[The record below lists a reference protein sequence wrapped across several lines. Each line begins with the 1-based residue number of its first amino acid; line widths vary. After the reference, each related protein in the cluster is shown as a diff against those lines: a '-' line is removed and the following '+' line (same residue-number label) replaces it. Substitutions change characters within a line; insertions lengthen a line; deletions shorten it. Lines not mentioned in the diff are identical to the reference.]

1 MTPSPSPLDLTR
13 TSLRIRA
20 RRVLLFGPLLLI
32 LVLMALQSWNAYEA
46 AKREAHSAVANLAD
60 VLTHTIDNTL
70 VRIHADLGAFAT
82 LVNAE
87 TMEHRPGLVR
97 ATMEQ
102 SLRGFDAVLNYRVI
116 DVNGDSVLGVG
127 RSGPE
132 AKLNVADRHWFQV
145 LSQDPSRDFVLS
157 EVLISRVNGKAGI
170 VLARPLQD
178 QTQRFA
184 GAVIAYI
191 DLEWLQRLIDQ
202 LDIGD
207 QGLVTLRLRDK
218 AQLVLRRPQVVE
230 QLNES
235 NTGLY
240 PLYQSPV
247 MRADGEFVSAIDQLT
262 RLYAFRGLP
271 HFPLAVVVALSSS
284 HYLSTWHGQA
294 LMTGILALI
303 LTAIQLSVYRHLNQA
318 YGATV
323 AMATELQRSNL
334 NLERSNAELEEFA
347 YIASHDLQTPLRNIA
362 SFSQL
367 LERRYQGQLD
377 QEGREFIDFIVTNA
391 TRMSGLI
398 QDLLAYARVSRAE
411 ASPPPVDAAVVLQQ
425 VLADL
430 GPQISATDG
439 RVEAGP
445 LPWVATSPHQLSSL
459 FTNLIENALKYHH
472 PGRPPEITVT
482 AEPDNGGFWHF
493 RVTDNGIGI
502 AREHWVQIFAIFQR
516 LHTVDSY
523 PGNGVGLALCRRM
536 VHRWGGTIW
545 VESVPG
551 EGSTF
556 HFTAPGQGVNS

>member
-1 MTPSPSPLDLTR
+1 MTPSPSPLDLAK

-20 RRVLLFGPLLLI
+20 RRALLFGPLLLI
-32 LVLMALQSWNAYEA
+32 LVLLALQSWSAYEG
-46 AKREAHSAVANLAD
+46 AKREAHSTVANLAD

-70 VRIHADLGAFAT
+70 VRIHADLGALAT
-82 LVNAE
+82 LLNAD
-87 TMEHRPGLVR
+87 TLEHRPDLVR

-116 DVNGDSVLGVG
+116 DTNGNAVMGVG
-127 RSGPE
+127 RAAPD
-132 AKLNVADRHWFQV
+132 AKLNVADRQWFQEMR
-145 LSQDPSRDFVLS
+145 QNPNRDFVLS
-157 EVLISRVNGKAGI
+157 EVLISRASGKAGV

-178 QTQRFA
+178 RTQRFA

-207 QGLVTLRLRDK
+207 QGLVTLRLREN

-235 NTGLY
+235 NTGLF

-271 HFPLAVVVALSSS
+271 HFPLAVVVALSSN

-303 LTAIQLSVYRHLNQA
+303 LTAIQLSVYRRLNRA
-318 YGATV
+318 YGDTV

-367 LERRYQGQLD
+367 LERRYHGQLD
-377 QEGREFIDFIVTNA
+377 QEGREFIGFIVTNA

-411 ASPPPVDAAVVLQQ
+411 TSPPPVDSAAVLQQ

-430 GPQISATDG
+430 GPQVSATNG
-439 RVEAGP
+439 RIEAGP

-459 FTNLIENALKYHH
+459 FANLIENALKYHH
-472 PGRPPEITVT
+472 PDRPPEITVT
-482 AEPDNGGFWHF
+482 AQPDEGGFWHF

-502 AREHWVQIFAIFQR
+502 AREHWDQIFAIFQR

-556 HFTAPGQGVNS
+556 HFTAPS